1 MRSIRCWWTVLAIA
15 LIAWFGATEAVAQGW
30 SIQSADYG
38 VGKQHVDVTNA
49 VRRLAKG
56 PRFKVDNVTLGVNV
70 AGGASKTLRITARSE
85 TGQLRDFTYA
95 EGAIVNATLYHND
108 EGAGAGDSGGVPAWG
123 GGPGLHIISAVWGS
137 GALRQDVAGRLQGMV
152 SNNRLSVKV
161 NTETMGSDPAPGVHK
176 VLTVVY
182 EYQGKRQ
189 TKAVAERN
197 ILNLP

>member
-1 MRSIRCWWTVLAIA
+1 MRSARLWLTLLAVT
-15 LIAWFGATEAVAQGW
+15 LIASFGATEAVAQSW

-38 VGKQHVDVTNA
+38 VGKQRVDVTNA

-56 PRFKVDNVTLGVNV
+56 PRFKVDNATLGVNV

-95 EGAIVNATLYHND
+95 EGAMVDAMMYHND
-108 EGAGAGDSGGVPAWG
+108 EGAGASGGVPAWA

-152 SNNRLSVKV
+152 RNNRLSVNV
-161 NTETMGSDPAPGVHK
+161 NTATMGSDPAPGAHK
-176 VLTVVY
+176 ELTVVY

-189 TKAVAERN
+189 TTAVAERN
-197 ILNLP
+197 VLNLP